1 MKENEMTA
9 LMLRLA
15 DMGITGI
22 KIHYDGGGDSGAI
35 EDISYTTELCALPED
50 VDDKLSAYGEPSLIS
65 LDRKAYEMLENFAND
80 VLLNNLEDW
89 WNNDG
94 GFGDLC
100 ICIPSGQY
108 SIYNHIRYYDTE
120 DYMHDGNLFEK
131 TED

>member
-1 MKENEMTA
+1 MAYQITTTQGAPIATVQDATINTAALSITLIGRDYAGYGAFLNENA
-9 LMLRLA
+9 V
-15 DMGITGI
+15 
-22 KIHYDGGGDSGAI
+22 H
-35 EDISYTTELCALPED
+35 
-50 VDDKLSAYGEPSLIS
+50 
-65 LDRKAYEMLENFAND
+65 MLENFAND